1 MNTIQSTMKQIHKVL
16 LAVCLTVSSG
26 ASMLSCID
34 SKNNPEKSTQS
45 DNIPPSDVDETRY
58 NLSEQQKLSMQKD
71 TTLVDTANN
80 KDSIS
85 GPTR

>member
-1 MNTIQSTMKQIHKVL
+1 
-16 LAVCLTVSSG
+16 
-26 ASMLSCID
+26 MLSCTD